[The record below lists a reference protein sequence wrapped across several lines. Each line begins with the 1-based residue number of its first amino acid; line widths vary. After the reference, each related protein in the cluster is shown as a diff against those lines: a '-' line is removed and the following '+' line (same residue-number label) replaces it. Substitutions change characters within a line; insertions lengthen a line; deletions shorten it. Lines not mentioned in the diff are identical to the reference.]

1 VTRIRPICNGE
12 TPADAG
18 ARAEGAP
25 SDANDPARDPR
36 SAGDET
42 RRSAKAARTPR
53 ASRPAAAPPAVPF
66 EFRREPVAGDL
77 ERVREL
83 LTATGYFYPAEVKVA
98 LELLEDRIEYGAESE
113 YFFLFAEDGG
123 RLAGYTC
130 YGPISCTASSF
141 DLFWIAVRPDLQGRG
156 LGRALL
162 EESERLAAAAG
173 GTRIYAETST
183 RPLYDSTRAFYERCG
198 YALGSVLED
207 FYAPGDGKATY
218 VKVLGPKPAAAPG
231 KRGKRAPARGGKA
244 P

>member
-1 VTRIRPICNGE
+1 
-12 TPADAG
+12 
-18 ARAEGAP
+18 
-25 SDANDPARDPR
+25 
-36 SAGDET
+36 
-42 RRSAKAARTPR
+42 
-53 ASRPAAAPPAVPF
+53 VP
-66 EFRREPVAGDL
+66 GDL

-83 LTATGYFYPAEVKVA
+83 LTATGYFYTAEVKVA

-113 YFFLFAEDGG
+113 YFFLFAEERG

-156 LGRALL
+156 LGRLLL

-173 GTRIYAETST
+173 ATRIYAETST

-218 VKVLGPKPAAAPG
+218 VKVLAREPAAASG
-231 KRGKRAPARGGKA
+231 KRGKRAPAKRGKA
-244 P
+244 PRA